1 MIDHLVHVE
10 KSNRNSSAAFLVS
23 AFIFAR
29 HILILFLEIPLS
41 LTPNLTRK
49 TSVDESKL
57 INKTIQPLPLKPR
70 SKLFSSLS
78 SSITSLNSFSSRS
91 RASSTPSSPLST
103 SSSNASLS
111 SNNSPPKPTRPSI
124 LNEDSLKT
132 QESFLN
138 RRKTISDKI
147 TIHKR
152 DFPKEAKIKRL
163 TMPIVTVEKSKLN
176 LISPDQIRQTAKLG

>member
-1 MIDHLVHVE
+1 MIDRLVHVE
-10 KSNRNSSAAFLVS
+10 KSNMNSSAAFLVS

-29 HILILFLEIPLS
+29 HILILFLEIPLP

-70 SKLFSSLS
+70 SKVFSSLS